1 MGTMT
6 QTTTTLKWRRR
17 KEARPAELLSA
28 AMAVFAEKGYA
39 AARLEDIAVRAGVSK
54 GTVYLY
60 YDSKEA
66 ILRALI
72 KSIPVSMVD
81 AIAHL
86 AKDDA
91 GPAEA
96 TLRKVFQLI
105 GAAMRDP
112 LLMQFPR
119 LVIGES
125 GNFPW
130 IAETYHDEVIQ
141 RGLAILS
148 GVIARG
154 IEQKRFRAV
163 DPRNAAFGAIA
174 SMVFVA
180 IWRSTF
186 ERFSEAPFDAQ
197 SFIDQHIETFIR
209 GILREG
215 VS

>member
-1 MGTMT
+1 MNQAPTS
-6 QTTTTLKWRRR
+6 LRWKRR
-17 KEARPAELLSA
+17 KDARPAELLKA
-28 AMAVFAEKGYA
+28 AMAVFAEKGFA
-39 AARLEDIAVRAGVSK
+39 AARLEDIAARAGVSK

-60 YDSKEA
+60 YHSKEA

-72 KSIPVSMVD
+72 KSVPVSMVD
-81 AIAHL
+81 AVGRMAE
-86 AKDDA
+86 ADS

-96 TLRKVFQLI
+96 TLQKVFQLI

-112 LLMQFPR
+112 MLMQFPR
-119 LVIGES
+119 LIIGES

-141 RGLAILS
+141 RGVAILS

-154 IEQKRFRAV
+154 IEQERFRTV
-163 DPRNAAFGAIA
+163 DPRHAAFAAIA
-174 SMVFVA
+174 PMLFVA

-186 ERFSEAPFDAQ
+186 ERFDDTQLDAQ
-197 SFIDQHIETFIR
+197 GFIDQHIETFIR